1 MLISSTVNSLR
12 ISTIILGFSNL
23 SVVVVGGVLLFLVFP
38 GCDLQRITIPVAMV
52 SLAAAFKIFAMFKS
66 GIAQKATAFSILDSP
81 LDSSAVDSIN
91 RLRRRLRYRTWLWWS
106 RFGLVMTL
114 LQVSTAIYLVF
125 NVAKFISHDGTSS
138 ECQPGTTSNDNKW
151 KTKLLISFVIAV
163 FTIPVIHIF
172 VGPAVLR
179 WRSFYQTQDDV
190 WKAHYQEVFDH
201 GIREALCC
209 LGRVKYMRVS
219 KEDEVYSVAR
229 LLGDLVAYRASGTGH
244 LELLA
249 GLALL
254 QRHSESPKSHDGLVE
269 APRETIQEAFA
280 FHEFAEAA
288 YTGPLLDFG
297 RHTVFFP
304 CAWLYRQGIL
314 APWTRNRRPSLSGD
328 NWWRGHAAAFLKY
341 TNLPPEALR
350 CGRVCQEKCEAAYFV
365 VVLHHLR
372 SVVISVRGTETPE
385 DLITDGLGRECL
397 LSRED
402 LDGLINS
409 SHICPD
415 VKRSVE
421 SSFPHYGHSGI
432 VEAARDLYV
441 QLEGNLANKE
451 SKSSSG
457 VLSSLLG
464 AGCECDGYSLRIVGH
479 SLGGA
484 IAALLGLRLYHQFP
498 SLHVYAY
505 GPLPC
510 VDLVIAEACSEFV
523 TSVVHNNEFSARLSV
538 GSVLRLRA
546 AAIVAL
552 THDSKTDTAL
562 IFRLARQFLF
572 VSKNQRE
579 RIEVADPSELHSAA
593 ETVDEL
599 DHIVY
604 VGSNNEDQ
612 SYSLWKESDETNS
625 GCDTIDDNCEN
636 PFYDNTSVINSLD
649 DPISQF
655 LETVPRS
662 ENGSAGDRAEMFL
675 PGLVIHMVPQQRHTS
690 MPLWKGWRFQ
700 ESVRNYKAYIANR
713 DVFKDIVVSPNMF
726 LDHLPW
732 RCHNAMRKVL
742 ESQNDKGM
750 LDVSQIM

>member
-38 GCDLQRITIPVAMV
+38 GCNLQRITIPVAMV

-138 ECQPGTTSNDNKW
+138 ECQQGTTSNDNKW
-151 KTKLLISFVIAV
+151 KTKLLISFVITV
-163 FTIPVIHIF
+163 FTIPLIHIF

-219 KEDEVYSVAR
+219 KKDEVYSVAR

-288 YTGPLLDFG
+288 YTGPLLDLG

-314 APWTRNRRPSLSGD
+314 APWTRNRRPSLCGD

-372 SVVISVRGTETPE
+372 SVVICVRGTETPE

-552 THDSKTDTAL
+552 AHDSKTDTAL

-579 RIEVADPSELHSAA
+579 RIEVADPSELHSVA